1 MALYDPIRDGFN
13 EFNRMLIDAQQW
25 DAQHQQRQA
34 DVTHRNNVLESNLVQ
49 RAFEN
54 KMAEER
60 QLLAARGDDRA
71 ERQFKE
77 LMENNDF
84 NQGIAI
90 RTIEQTEATGRRQAE
105 IWADNKKTNAL
116 NYIKLG
122 AQVKDLT
129 RKYTP
134 TDVDLNGIIPN
145 HLRKDPVYMERAN
158 AKLRE
163 VLGPDAYMEDDLFV
177 KQYDGTTGQGTV
189 IQLEPIEQRKYLPV
203 IQALNAEF
211 NDPNG
216 NAKRNIETLTEQQAK
231 LKSVIA
237 NTHGSGYSLAERAM
251 AKRNVKKLESEI
263 NNQYSTFKPENAMH
277 QYRNRAESIAAG
289 AQWNMANGF
298 EAEGLEQQK
307 LAVDLWEKSIAAEKT
322 AKKEP
327 LTVWKRELDKNG
339 AAVAVDTVRFNSVNE
354 KLDRWTKDEEG
365 NDVLVSL
372 PSLPANETLEK
383 PTERIWKPSTTGDS
397 VDTKMAAH
405 IMKGSE
411 NVRKT
416 ITPQLSL
423 VKAGAGENAAA
434 EQGQTFY
441 NEIVNA
447 EEPVMKNGK
456 PVLNED
462 GTPKMRSLAPRNG
475 PEVLQAQKEAERML
489 EKAHNIFADMYMKAE
504 AIYSTPNRFGGGR
517 TLTEDMQTW
526 IDTVYM
532 PKIEEAGFAYQPVEK
547 YRYQVR
553 GTD

>member
-60 QLLAARGDDRA
+60 QLLAARGDARA
-71 ERQFKE
+71 ERQFTE

-307 LAVDLWEKSIAAEKT
+307 LAVDLWEKSIAAAKT
-322 AKKEP
+322 AKKELLP
-327 LTVWKRELDKNG
+327 VWKRELNKEG
-339 AAVAVDTVRFNSVNE
+339 AAVAVDTVRFNSVTE
-354 KLDRWTKDEEG
+354 KYSRWTKDEEG
-365 NDVLVSL
+365 NDVLVEIS
-372 PSLPANETLEK
+372 SLPADETLEE
-383 PTERIWKPSTTGDS
+383 PTERIWKPSEGGGGADS
-397 VDTKMAAH
+397 KQADAAYKWGQESLRKAYSPSSDVMDTFPDQKAGIDYAERLMAKMAD
-405 IMKGSE
+405 IK
-411 NVRKT
+411 VT
-416 ITPQLSL
+416 T
-423 VKAGAGENAAA
+423 
-434 EQGQTFY
+434 
-441 NEIVNA
+441 
-447 EEPVMKNGK
+447 
-456 PVLNED
+456 ED
-462 GTPKMRSLAPRNG
+462 GTERTLDPRTN
-475 PEVLQAQKEAERML
+475 KEATRLRDLVQNKFREN
-489 EKAHNIFADMYMKAE
+489 HND
-504 AIYSTPNRFGGGR
+504 
-517 TLTEDMQTW
+517 
-526 IDTVYM
+526 
-532 PKIEEAGFAYQPVEK
+532 AYQDYLV
-547 YRYQVR
+547 VR
-553 GTD
+553 KSGNKDRLEEWRQDVLREFGYLPTKPFVDQIWMGTTKVKR